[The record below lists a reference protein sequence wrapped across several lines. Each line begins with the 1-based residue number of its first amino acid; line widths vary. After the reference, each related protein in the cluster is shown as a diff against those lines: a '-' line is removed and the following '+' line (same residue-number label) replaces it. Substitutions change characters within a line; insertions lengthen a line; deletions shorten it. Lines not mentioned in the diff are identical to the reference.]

1 MNTIALPLELQDA
14 EHLSALQAV
23 LQRSHA
29 ELEGVEKNAV
39 EQALKACNQALELQ
53 EAKQVVTAARLAW
66 NEARSEL
73 QQQATGLVRQ
83 LKKGVSPASV
93 AAVAALLRWS
103 EQPGQRD
110 VVFVDDSDFSLGAY
124 RSRPAFWESAVKA
137 STARQQELGQLVKSV
152 AANLKA
158 NPGQPYAP
166 ADDATRAKAT
176 VDAWQKA
183 VGLIGELGS
192 QAEDLNNPSLYE
204 AALYTSYAR
213 AFALNDAKTVGLQYR
228 QGKRNQDSFLRTFT
242 DSMVTAANQMTEQ
255 EGLDWHASRVAQ
267 LKKPGPR

>member
-1 MNTIALPLELQDA
+1 MNTISMPLQLQDA

-29 ELEGVEKNAV
+29 ELSGVEKSAV

-83 LKKGVSPASV
+83 LKKGVSPAGV

-103 EQPGQRD
+103 EQPAQRD
-110 VVFVDDSDFSLGAY
+110 VVFVDDSDFTLGAY
-124 RSRPAFWESAVKA
+124 RSRPAFWVSVVKA
-137 STARQQELGQLVKSV
+137 STDRQKELGQLVKSV

-158 NPGQPYAP
+158 NPGQPYTP
-166 ADDATRAKAT
+166 VEDAGRAKAA

-183 VGLIGELGS
+183 VGLIGELGA
-192 QAEDLNNPSLYE
+192 QTEDLNNSSLYE
-204 AALYTSYAR
+204 AALYTTYAR
-213 AFALNDAKTVGLQYR
+213 AFALNDVQAVAQQYR
-228 QGKRNQDSFLRTFT
+228 QGKRDQDSFLRTFT
-242 DSMVTAANQMTEQ
+242 DSMVAVANQMTEQ

-267 LKKPGPR
+267 LKKLGPR